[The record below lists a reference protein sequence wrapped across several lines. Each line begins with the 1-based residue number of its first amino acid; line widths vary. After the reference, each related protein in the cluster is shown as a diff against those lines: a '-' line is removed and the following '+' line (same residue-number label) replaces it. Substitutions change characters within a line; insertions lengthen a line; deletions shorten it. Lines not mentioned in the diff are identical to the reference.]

1 MSTKFTKLDNQ
12 ENVEQSLG
20 QAMINANQWISS
32 SLLNLVRMRG
42 HSNLT
47 GAHLTF
53 FSSLNCGLTH
63 ASEVARRMGIT
74 RQAVYKVTKELQR
87 MDILRL
93 EEDPSDRR
101 QKIICITPLGE
112 TIALDARAS
121 LIKDWGPIIQSLD
134 DDSLG
139 KSKV

>member
-1 MSTKFTKLDNQ
+1 MSTKFTKLDDQ

-32 SLLNLVRMRG
+32 SLLNLMRMRG

-93 EEDPSDRR
+93 EEDPVSY
-101 QKIICITPLGE
+101 THLTLP
-112 TIALDARAS
+112 TIYS
-121 LIKDWGPIIQSLD
+121 
-134 DDSLG
+134 
-139 KSKV
+139 V

>member
-1 MSTKFTKLDNQ
+1 
-12 ENVEQSLG
+12 
-20 QAMINANQWISS
+20 
-32 SLLNLVRMRG
+32 
-42 HSNLT
+42 
-47 GAHLTF
+47 
-53 FSSLNCGLTH
+53 
-63 ASEVARRMGIT
+63 MGIT

-101 QKIICITPLGE
+101 QKIICMTPLGE